1 MPTMAPVVR
10 QLVEHPLLLLFILL
24 AVGTA
29 VGRLSVRGLSLGPAA
44 VLFAALGFSAWDE
57 RMAVPEIV
65 GTFGLA
71 VFAYTVG
78 ITAGPSFFAS
88 LRSSTGAVTMV
99 VGTLVGLG
107 GLTYLLG
114 HFLGLDR
121 GTVAGLFAGA
131 NTNTPALAA
140 ATVELGGSPEPTIGY
155 SLAYVGG
162 VIVMLLA
169 AAYAL
174 RLGELHPTADDHAV
188 PPALSNATIQIDRD
202 GLPPASELT
211 DTPDGPV
218 IFSRYQTDGVVGLAV
233 AGTVLRPGDRV
244 LVIGTEKSIAHV
256 VRRLGHISPIALNME
271 RNEFDF
277 RRIVLSR
284 GELYGRTIA
293 DLHLWHRFGARA
305 TRVRRA
311 DQDLLATDDFVLQA
325 GDRIRVA
332 APSDQM
338 GEVARFLGD
347 SEHGTSDI
355 NPLGLAIGMAIGLAI
370 GIIAIPI
377 PGLGDLTLGQAAGPI
392 IAGLCLGYLGRTG
405 PVVWTL
411 PHQASETLTQL
422 GVLLFLA
429 YAGGRAGSQVVDAL
443 STPLGLKLVVAGLV
457 VTLAHAVAVVLIARK
472 ALHVSGPRTA
482 GILAGSQTQP
492 ALLAYANEAT
502 TFDRRVALGYAM
514 VYPVAMVAKIMI
526 AQVLAML

>member
-1 MPTMAPVVR
+1 MGVVVR
-10 QLVEHPLLLLFILL
+10 QLVEHPLLLLFLLL

-29 VGRLSVRGLSLGPAA
+29 AGRLSVRGLSLGPAA
-44 VLFAALGFSAWDE
+44 VLFAALAFSAWDAG
-57 RMAVPEIV
+57 MAVPESI

-71 VFAYTVG
+71 VFAYAVG

-88 LRSSTGAVTMV
+88 LRTSTGAVGMV
-99 VGTLVGLG
+99 VATLAGLG
-107 GLTYLLG
+107 ALTYGLGRLLG
-114 HFLGLDR
+114 FDQ

-140 ATVELGGSPEPTIGY
+140 ATVELGGSPAPTIGY
-155 SLAYVGG
+155 SIAYIGG
-162 VIVMLLA
+162 VVVMLLA

-174 RLGELHPTADDHAV
+174 RTGDEHPTTDT
-188 PPALSNATIQIDRD
+188 PPAALSNATVQVDRD
-202 GLPPASELT
+202 GLPPVSELHR
-211 DTPDGPV
+211 TPDGPV
-218 IFSRYQTDGVVGLAV
+218 IFSRYETGGVVGLAV
-233 AGTVLRPGDRV
+233 AGTLLRPGDRV
-244 LVIGTEKSIAHV
+244 LVIGTEQAIGHV
-256 VRRLGHISPIALNME
+256 VRRLGRIAPIALNME

-284 GELYGRTIA
+284 GELFGRTIA

-311 DQDLLATDDFVLQA
+311 DQDLLATDEFVLQA

-338 GEVARFLGD
+338 GAVARFLGD

-355 NPLGLAIGMAIGLAI
+355 NPLGLAIGMAIGLAV
-370 GIIAIPI
+370 GLIAIPI

-392 IAGLCLGYLGRTG
+392 VAGLVLGYLGRTG
-405 PVVWTL
+405 PIVWTL

-422 GVLLFLA
+422 GALLFLA
-429 YAGGRAGSQVVDAL
+429 YAGGRAGSQVVNAIR
-443 STPLGLKLVVAGLV
+443 TPLGLKLVAAGLV
-457 VTLAHAVAVVLIARK
+457 ITLAHAVAVLLIARR
-472 ALHVSGPRTA
+472 ALGVSGPRTA

-514 VYPVAMVAKIMI
+514 VYPVAMVAKILI
-526 AQVLAML
+526 AQVLVLL